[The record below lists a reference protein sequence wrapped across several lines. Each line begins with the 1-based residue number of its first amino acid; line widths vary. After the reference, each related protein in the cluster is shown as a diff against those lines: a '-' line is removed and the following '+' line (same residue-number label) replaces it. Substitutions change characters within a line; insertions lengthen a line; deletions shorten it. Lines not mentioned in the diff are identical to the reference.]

1 LSKEL
6 EDEAPVQ
13 LHKSPTIKTGVNEEL
28 DELRAISSKGKD
40 YLLSIQQREAEK
52 TGITSLKIG
61 FNNVF
66 GYYLEVRNTHK
77 DRVPETWIRKQTLTA
92 AERYITEE
100 LKEYEEKILGA
111 QDKIQALEAKLYD
124 DLVHYLRSYIQ
135 PIQLNGQLLAQVD
148 CLLSFALIADKNDYT
163 RPEINNSLVIDI
175 KDGRHPVIEAQ
186 LPVEESYV
194 PNDIYLNN
202 EDQQIIMITGP
213 NMSGKSAVLRQTAL
227 IVLLAQMGC
236 YVPAKS
242 ASIGI
247 VDKIFTRVGASDNIS
262 SGESTFMVEMNE
274 TANIVNNISNRSLI
288 LLDEI
293 GRGTSTYD
301 GISIAWSIAEYLHNH
316 PKFKAKTLFATH
328 YHELNELA
336 DKYPRVKNYNISTK
350 EIGNKVLFLRKL
362 VPGGSKHSF
371 GIHVAKMAG
380 MPKEIVGRAN
390 EILKQL
396 EQKHIDGDF
405 QDKVKNIPANMQL
418 SIFDAED
425 PVAAELKEMID
436 QLDINTLTPVE
447 ALLKLN
453 ELKSKL

>member
-1 LSKEL
+1 
-6 EDEAPVQ
+6 
-13 LHKSPTIKTGVNEEL
+13 
-28 DELRAISSKGKD
+28 
-40 YLLSIQQREAEK
+40 
-52 TGITSLKIG
+52 
-61 FNNVF
+61 
-66 GYYLEVRNTHK
+66 
-77 DRVPETWIRKQTLTA
+77 
-92 AERYITEE
+92 
-100 LKEYEEKILGA
+100 
-111 QDKIQALEAKLYD
+111 
-124 DLVHYLRSYIQ
+124 
-135 PIQLNGQLLAQVD
+135 
-148 CLLSFALIADKNDYT
+148 
-163 RPEINNSLVIDI
+163 
-175 KDGRHPVIEAQ
+175 
-186 LPVEESYV
+186 
-194 PNDIYLNN
+194 
-202 EDQQIIMITGP
+202 
-213 NMSGKSAVLRQTAL
+213 MSGKSAVLRQTAL

-396 EQKHIDGDF
+396 EQKHIDGGF

-453 ELKSKL
+453 ELKSKLTD

>member
-1 LSKEL
+1 
-6 EDEAPVQ
+6 
-13 LHKSPTIKTGVNEEL
+13 
-28 DELRAISSKGKD
+28 
-40 YLLSIQQREAEK
+40 
-52 TGITSLKIG
+52 
-61 FNNVF
+61 
-66 GYYLEVRNTHK
+66 VRNTHK

-135 PIQLNGQLLAQVD
+135 PIQLNGQLLAQID

-453 ELKSKL
+453 ELKSKLKD

>member
-1 LSKEL
+1 
-6 EDEAPVQ
+6 
-13 LHKSPTIKTGVNEEL
+13 
-28 DELRAISSKGKD
+28 
-40 YLLSIQQREAEK
+40 
-52 TGITSLKIG
+52 
-61 FNNVF
+61 
-66 GYYLEVRNTHK
+66 
-77 DRVPETWIRKQTLTA
+77 
-92 AERYITEE
+92 
-100 LKEYEEKILGA
+100 
-111 QDKIQALEAKLYD
+111 
-124 DLVHYLRSYIQ
+124 
-135 PIQLNGQLLAQVD
+135 
-148 CLLSFALIADKNDYT
+148 
-163 RPEINNSLVIDI
+163 
-175 KDGRHPVIEAQ
+175 
-186 LPVEESYV
+186 
-194 PNDIYLNN
+194 
-202 EDQQIIMITGP
+202 
-213 NMSGKSAVLRQTAL
+213 MSGKSAVLRQTAL

-453 ELKSKL
+453 ELKSKLTD